1 MLFNSLSFLLY
12 FPVVTVLYILLP
24 RMLRLPWLL
33 AASYFFYMCWNPR
46 YAALIALSTVLTWLS
61 GLALGRLAK
70 TDTSRRK
77 LVVGL
82 CCAAN
87 LGILAFFKYG
97 TFILENIAAA
107 AGALGF
113 SFTPPALNV
122 LLPVGISFYTFQ
134 ALSYT
139 VDVYRGDIEPEK
151 NLMRYALFVSFFP
164 QLVAGPIERSG
175 SLLRQIQK
183 APAMTRR
190 QLLDYERIAGGLTLM
205 AWGFFL
211 KMVIA
216 DRVSILVDTVFG
228 SYFGYHSFAL
238 LLGALGFSLQIY
250 CDFSSYST
258 IAIGA
263 AQVLGFTLMENFDTP
278 YLARSVPEF
287 WRRWHIS
294 LSTWFRDYLYI
305 PLGGNR
311 CSKLRHYAN
320 ILITFLVSGL
330 WHGANWTYVIWGG
343 LHGVYQII
351 GKELRPVKD
360 RLNARLG
367 VKTGSFS
374 HKLGQTL
381 VTFGLSSFAFIFF
394 RADTVGVALGY
405 IARMLTKWDPWALSD
420 GTLYTLGLDR
430 SEWNVLFIA
439 LLVLLVVDL
448 LKYRTGKRID
458 VFLREQ
464 SLWFR
469 WLCVG
474 GLVLAV
480 VIFGEYG
487 LGFDAKQF
495 IYFQF

>member
-1 MLFNSLSFLLY
+1 MLFNSIQFLVY
-12 FPVVTVLYILLP
+12 FPVVVTAYVILP
-24 RMLRLPWLL
+24 AKLRLLWLL
-33 AASYFFYMCWNPR
+33 VASYFFYMCWDPR
-46 YAALIALSTVLTWLS
+46 YATLIALSTVLTWLS

-139 VDVYRGDIEPEK
+139 IDVYRGDIEPEK
-151 NLMRYALFVSFFP
+151 SLVRYALFVSFFP

-175 SLLRQIQK
+175 NLLRQIQQV
-183 APAMTRR
+183 PSQTRR
-190 QLLDYERIAGGLTLM
+190 QLLDYKRITDGLIVML
-205 AWGFFL
+205 WGFFL
-211 KMVIA
+211 KMVLA
-216 DRVSILVDTVFG
+216 DRLAILVDTVFDT
-228 SYFGYHSFAL
+228 YFVHHSTALIAAAVAFA
-238 LLGALGFSLQIY
+238 FQVY
-250 CDFSSYST
+250 CDFASYST

-263 AQVLGFTLMENFDTP
+263 AQVMDFTLMENFNTP
-278 YLARSVPEF
+278 YFARSIREL
-287 WRRWHIS
+287 WSRWHIS

-311 CSKLRHYAN
+311 CSKPRHYAN

-330 WHGANWTYVIWGG
+330 WHGASWTYVVWGG
-343 LHGVYQII
+343 LHGVYQIV
-351 GKELRPVKD
+351 GAVLRPYKD
-360 RLNARLG
+360 RLNRKLG
-367 VKTGSFS
+367 VRTQTISY
-374 HKLGQTL
+374 KLGQMA
-381 VTFGLSSFAFIFF
+381 VTFILTDISYVFF
-394 RADTVGVALGY
+394 RAETVGDALRY
-405 IARMLTKWDPWALSD
+405 LWRIFTTWDLWALSD

-430 SEWNVLFIA
+430 AECG
-439 LLVLLVVDL
+439 VLLWAMAALFVVDL
-448 LKYRTGKRID
+448 IQYRRHQRID
-458 VFLREQ
+458 AFLDGECV
-464 SLWFR
+464 WFK
-469 WLCVG
+469 WGV
-474 GLVLAV
+474 VLALIGAV
-480 VIFGEYG
+480 VVFGQYG
-487 LGFDAKQF
+487 AGFSAQQF